1 MLLLMCP
8 TMKSITYKSEDI
20 SDDFEAVV
28 SLKLGIAYFPVGR
41 FRKPSAKSIMYGRN
55 SKSFKLMCLLIPKHF
70 WSVWTTLSSHWEIF
84 WCTCPNLPNA
94 KFSFRSIPNFFQDVK
109 IFWDRFFFV
118 PVQWSHDWPLEYK
131 KFLKSINGFASYRCF
146 SQQFL
151 AENGK
156 FCPFQLLSVVS
167 NNYFFIFL
175 KWEC

>member
-70 WSVWTTLSSHWEIF
+70 
-84 WCTCPNLPNA
+84 
-94 KFSFRSIPNFFQDVK
+94 
-109 IFWDRFFFV
+109 
-118 PVQWSHDWPLEYK
+118 
-131 KFLKSINGFASYRCF
+131 
-146 SQQFL
+146 
-151 AENGK
+151 
-156 FCPFQLLSVVS
+156 
-167 NNYFFIFL
+167 
-175 KWEC
+175 